1 MGIKLI
7 KNNGYKFWEILGGI
21 IGRTKSIIGS
31 GLEILL
37 CMYIPLCD
45 QSLTADENFWC

>member
-21 IGRTKSIIGS
+21 IGRTKSIIGL
-31 GLEILL
+31 GLEVTAYVYLV
-37 CMYIPLCD
+37 MY
-45 QSLTADENFWC
+45 T